1 MKFLLE
7 VKTTFASPAAS
18 NFASTSVKNSD
29 CVYKFSFKVI
39 VIIAPPFS

>member
-7 VKTTFASPAAS
+7 VKTTFVSPAAS
-18 NFASTSVKNSD
+18 NFASTSARNSD
-29 CVYKFSFKVI
+29 CVYKFSVNVT